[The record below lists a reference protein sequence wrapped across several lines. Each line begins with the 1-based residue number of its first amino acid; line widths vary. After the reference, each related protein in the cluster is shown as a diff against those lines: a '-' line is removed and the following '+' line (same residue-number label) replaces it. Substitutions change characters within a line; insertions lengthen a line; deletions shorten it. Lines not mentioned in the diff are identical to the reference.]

1 MCRSLTTLTIV
12 AILAFL
18 TSCSTLN
25 KMMDGD
31 RPTAAVKGVSLE
43 GLSLDGADLVF
54 DVEIGN
60 PYDVPLPLLGIDY
73 ELAHATK
80 KFLSGRSDE
89 GGTIPARRSRVI
101 PLKTH
106 VQFASLV
113 ALASDVKPG
122 SVVDYVADIGLTV
135 DAPVLG
141 QLRLPLQKQGEVP
154 IPNVPR
160 ISVDGIQWKELSLTR
175 AAAAMN
181 LSIENTNDF
190 PIDLQDLL
198 YQLKL
203 GGMSVAESRVTEGV
217 KFGKGESQSMQINFG
232 LKPSDLGLAAFRML
246 TGSGAGYEL
255 TGDMD
260 LATPF
265 GPLKLP
271 YDAKGQTGFSR

>member
-1 MCRSLTTLTIV
+1 MFRSLKKPALVVTLAV
-12 AILAFL
+12 LS
-18 TSCSTLN
+18 SCSTLN
-25 KMMDGD
+25 KMMDGE
-31 RPTAAVKGVSLE
+31 RPTASVKGVSLE

-73 ELAHATK
+73 ELSHATQ
-80 KFLSGRSDE
+80 KFLDGRSDE
-89 GGTIPARRSRVI
+89 GGTIPARRRRVI

-113 ALASDVKPG
+113 ALASDVRPG

-154 IPNVPR
+154 IPSIPR
-160 ISVDGIQWKELSLTR
+160 ISVDGIQWKELSLTK

-181 LSIENTNDF
+181 LSIENTNEF
-190 PIDLQDLL
+190 PIDLQELL

-203 GGMSVAESRVTEGV
+203 GGMAVAESRVNEGV
-217 KFGKGESQSMQINFG
+217 EFAKGQSRTMQINFS

-255 TGDMD
+255 SGDMD
-260 LATPF
+260 LKTPF

-271 YDAKGQTGFSR
+271 FDSKGQTGFSR